1 MTPPASA
8 PTFLETL
15 SPDDRIL
22 YAIMVEEERRKK
34 EAVSPKMELA
44 RNFKGKIIGARGG
57 RSAGAKTTSMVS
69 LNVQQSHRGRH
80 RVVCLRE
87 IQESLE
93 ESLYQSVEECVDRLE
108 LPGWRFPRS
117 QGYCESPTGSHWI
130 FRGLK
135 DLRAARNTKGLQGF
149 DRFIM
154 DEAATI
160 IGESLDMVIPLLGKV
175 AGSQLWFAY
184 NPETDAD
191 PIFTK
196 IWLPYQN
203 DPDALLLDML
213 PEGADNPWWNSDAQK
228 LSDKMRHDDPDLW
241 EHVYGGKPRSQGD
254 KSVLPRVAISAAL
267 GRPAEAG
274 KPKEAGV
281 DVARFGDDKTTAYVR
296 EGMKVTK
303 AEVWAKLDTQETA
316 RRVWDLVGRDP
327 TVPIKVDDSGVG
339 CITENT
345 KVLTSNGWLPAPE
358 LKAGQS
364 IYSSDGN
371 GNVVLETIRSVKRWD
386 SVRVLKRDGYE
397 FSFSH
402 VMPYRTRRKYPEKE
416 TSWENIL
423 DKATPYLST
432 EFKYEAASSNLI
444 LPSHEITMPNGGT
457 KIVRNPI
464 EVDGKDFCSF
474 LGWFVSEGHLDG
486 GKVGITQ
493 KKQHNLS
500 EIERVMSI
508 FGSQVTK
515 KKDGFTMSN
524 ITLAKWL
531 SENAYKSGT
540 GFYSKTVPRFVANN
554 SIENINAFLDAFVGG
569 DGFLHHGKRT
579 YCTSSRWLVDDL
591 VELIMKIGRTAGTY
605 LKYATGSTGTIHG
618 RTLTR
623 TADHFS
629 IYEFSPTQDNGTRAL
644 KKGIVET
651 TIEPVYELSIT
662 GASKLFMTMCSNRR
676 PIWTHNGGVTDKLR
690 DLGAKVVAVNFG
702 GKPDDEEKY
711 TSVADEMWFT
721 FGEIIDQVGLPDDPL
736 LLEELGGRQYKYTSK
751 DQRKIEGKDEFKK
764 RLGRS
769 PDRADGLLLCFYRR
783 EEIGFPMAFS

>member
-1 MTPPASA
+1 MTPPPTSS
-8 PTFLETL
+8 TFLETL

-34 EAVSPKMELA
+34 EAVSPKMEQA

-184 NPETDAD
+184 NPETDSD

-213 PEGADNPWWNSDAQK
+213 PEGADNPWWNADAQK
-228 LSDKMRHDDPDLW
+228 LSDKMRRDDPDLW

-267 GRPAEAG
+267 GRPAEVG

-281 DVARFGDDKTTAYVR
+281 DVARFGDDKTTAYIR

-316 RRVWDLVGRDP
+316 RRVWDLVGRDR

-339 CITENT
+339 
-345 KVLTSNGWLPAPE
+345 
-358 LKAGQS
+358 
-364 IYSSDGN
+364 
-371 GNVVLETIRSVKRWD
+371 
-386 SVRVLKRDGYE
+386 
-397 FSFSH
+397 
-402 VMPYRTRRKYPEKE
+402 
-416 TSWENIL
+416 
-423 DKATPYLST
+423 
-432 EFKYEAASSNLI
+432 
-444 LPSHEITMPNGGT
+444 
-457 KIVRNPI
+457 
-464 EVDGKDFCSF
+464 
-474 LGWFVSEGHLDG
+474 
-486 GKVGITQ
+486 
-493 KKQHNLS
+493 
-500 EIERVMSI
+500 
-508 FGSQVTK
+508 
-515 KKDGFTMSN
+515 
-524 ITLAKWL
+524 
-531 SENAYKSGT
+531 
-540 GFYSKTVPRFVANN
+540 
-554 SIENINAFLDAFVGG
+554 
-569 DGFLHHGKRT
+569 
-579 YCTSSRWLVDDL
+579 
-591 VELIMKIGRTAGTY
+591 
-605 LKYATGSTGTIHG
+605 
-618 RTLTR
+618 
-623 TADHFS
+623 
-629 IYEFSPTQDNGTRAL
+629 
-644 KKGIVET
+644 
-651 TIEPVYELSIT
+651 
-662 GASKLFMTMCSNRR
+662 
-676 PIWTHNGGVTDKLR
+676 GGVTDKLR
-690 DLGAKVVAVNFG
+690 DQGAKVVAVNFG

-751 DQRKIEGKDEFKK
+751 DQRKIEGKDDFKK